1 MLSKKTILNNWHE
14 SHPRTE
20 RPSKLNRLTKE
31 ETMVLWTPAS
41 GPMPLGPP
49 NPASTVC
56 KPIPVTVWS
65 TRGTLGP
72 VKHWA
77 PYSIN
82 ILLFPGLGVQRFMA
96 LDKYM
101 GGLVDLKVPWW
112 TFLNFKTTS
121 LRKKRL
127 PLQFHSIKEI
137 SHHWVREPCLGD
149 FKRTLEWDG
158 ELRKTPCCQEH
169 TSLVDNQS
177 LEGHVLW
184 RQNDRV
190 SCSSVSNSA
199 SSPLFTSTSK
209 CKFLLTS
216 TFQLCKIPRLLP
228 HSQNSLKQ
236 FTVDFCHLGMGS
248 LQ

>member
-1 MLSKKTILNNWHE
+1 MTDVYKQMMVSKKTVLNNWHE

-82 ILLFPGLGVQRFMA
+82 ILLFPGLGVQRFMT

-121 LRKKRL
+121 LRKKK
-127 PLQFHSIKEI
+127 I
-137 SHHWVREPCLGD
+137 
-149 FKRTLEWDG
+149 T
-158 ELRKTPCCQEH
+158 T
-169 TSLVDNQS
+169 
-177 LEGHVLW
+177 
-184 RQNDRV
+184 
-190 SCSSVSNSA
+190 SVSQHKGNFA
-199 SSPLFTSTSK
+199 SLSEGTMFGWL
-209 CKFLLTS
+209 
-216 TFQLCKIPRLLP
+216 
-228 HSQNSLKQ
+228 
-236 FTVDFCHLGMGS
+236 
-248 LQ
+248 